1 MKRII
6 VCYVCKKPKKFDMSY
21 AVKVQDYSGDFIE
34 EVFKNGKETIGR
46 NWIVEPKK
54 ARICRTCTKRLGYKV
69 RNKI

>member
-1 MKRII
+1 
-6 VCYVCKKPKKFDMSY
+6 MSY